1 MSKLDKAGILVS
13 KINGYL
19 LLCNDFNDEF
29 TPEERK
35 LWKRKHSKCRRI
47 RRKLLKIGNNK

>member
-1 MSKLDKAGILVS
+1 MSKLDKEAVLVS

-35 LWKRKHSKCRRI
+35 LWKRKHYKCRRI
-47 RRKLLKIGNNK
+47 RRKLLKIGEH

>member
-1 MSKLDKAGILVS
+1 MSKLDKADILVS

-35 LWKRKHSKCRRI
+35 LWKRKYYKCRRI
-47 RRKLLKIGNNK
+47 RRKLLKLGV